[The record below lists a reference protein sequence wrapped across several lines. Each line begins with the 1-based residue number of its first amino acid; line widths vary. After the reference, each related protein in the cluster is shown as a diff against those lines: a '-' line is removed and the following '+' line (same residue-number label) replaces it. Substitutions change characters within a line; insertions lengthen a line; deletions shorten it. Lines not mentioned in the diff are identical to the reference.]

1 DVNAT
6 SKWVTQDVNDALDT
20 AITAAT
26 NAKSTAT
33 TGQDVTDAVKAL
45 NTAVGTY
52 VAAQADGTKTN

>member
-1 DVNAT
+1 MLKYKLLYISADGTDVNAT
-6 SKWVTQDVNDALDT
+6 SKWVTQDVNDALDA

-33 TGQDVTDAVKAL
+33 TEQKVL

-52 VAAQADGTKTN
+52 VAA